1 MCNACGYT
9 TTVHSTELL
18 VHGAASWSYS
28 VSLTTTEWPTFVKA
42 VSLNNKIL
50 FTGNFTEKSVLNNE
64 GLNFVFD
71 SGTLEDILEFDEISG
86 VWKKVGSLRSARRD
100 HAASV
105 INYNAINS
113 LLPVGR
119 YINMDPYPT
128 GLLISWT

>member
-1 MCNACGYT
+1 MAGGWSVCDACGYINP
-9 TTVHSTELL
+9 VYSTELL

-42 VSLNNKIL
+42 VTLNNKIL

-105 INYNAINS
+105 INYNAIKDYC
-113 LLPVGR
+113 L
-119 YINMDPYPT
+119 
-128 GLLISWT
+128 